1 MFQLTFSDQ
10 SMAEV
15 NALEHVGQLEL
26 MEKVEQQ
33 QEVPHQVEHKKVMGN
48 WGYEEMSKKM
58 IILD

>member
-1 MFQLTFSDQ
+1 MS
-10 SMAEV
+10 
-15 NALEHVGQLEL
+15 
-26 MEKVEQQ
+26 VEQQ